1 MQVILLT
8 DIEKLGYRFD
18 VVQVKPGYGRN
29 YLIPQGFAQI
39 ANRDNLARLDDI
51 KAKEAEV
58 EAARIAEFQAQIS
71 KLESKALSIGAKA
84 GTSGKIFGSVTNV
97 QIAAAIKDTFDMDI
111 ERKKID
117 MPEDIKELGSYVAEI
132 RLYKNMVLFRYYIE
146 AYFSHHIFV
155 KANLCHVRSEFFD
168 IFRHIDFFA
177 LDIHIKGV
185 FDSSCDLHVGNATEY
200 FSAGTSFCANG
211 KSLRFQLADLSLELG
226 DTRCFYFC
234 FLGFDIVQAS
244 QIIPI
249 GDLRESLRNQVIT
262 PITRLDLYNVEAVA
276 KFFNIC

>member
-97 QIAAAIKDTFDMDI
+97 QIAAAIKDSFDMDI

-132 RLYKNMVLFRYYIE
+132 RLYKNMV
-146 AYFSHHIFV
+146 A
-155 KANLCHVRSEFFD
+155 KVRFD
-168 IFRHIDFFA
+168 
-177 LDIHIKGV
+177 V
-185 FDSSCDLHVGNATEY
+185 
-200 FSAGTSFCANG
+200 
-211 KSLRFQLADLSLELG
+211 
-226 DTRCFYFC
+226 
-234 FLGFDIVQAS
+234 
-244 QIIPI
+244 
-249 GDLRESLRNQVIT
+249 
-262 PITRLDLYNVEAVA
+262 VA
-276 KFFNIC
+276 E